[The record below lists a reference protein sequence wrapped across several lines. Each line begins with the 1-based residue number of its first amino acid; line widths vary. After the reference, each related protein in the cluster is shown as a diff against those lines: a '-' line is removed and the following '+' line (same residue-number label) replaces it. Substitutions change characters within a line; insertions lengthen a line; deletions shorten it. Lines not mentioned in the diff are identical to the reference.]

1 MILLSHIN
9 RHGGCIIYML
19 QFAKA
24 PTYLLL
30 SALLGTSLPVFAN
43 NATLLPDIGTTAA
56 STLTID
62 KEIEYGDMY
71 MRMMRASR
79 PIIND
84 PVLSE
89 YIQDIG
95 HKLVAN
101 ADGVKTPFNFFLIK
115 NYEINAFALFG
126 GNIGVH
132 SGLFLHAKTESE
144 LASVIA
150 HEIAHVT
157 QRHLART
164 LEDQAKKNPAT
175 MAALIGSLL
184 LVVAAPEA
192 GMAALHATTA
202 ASMQGMLNHTRSN
215 EKEADRIGISTLAKA
230 GFNPQAMPHF
240 FGRLAEKYRYTT
252 KLPAMLLSHP
262 LPESRI
268 TDSRM
273 RANNYSTVRLP
284 PSERYLLAKSR
295 MVARNIGFSQTSAL
309 NWFNAELKKSPPNQR
324 KELNYGKGLV
334 YLDHGQYA
342 KAQQLLLPLL
352 TSEPNNLFY
361 IDAMTDV
368 NLYQKQYDKAITRL
382 EKALIYQPESTVLQL
397 NLANTLLE
405 AKRYPQSIKIL
416 TRYSYQHPD
425 DVNGWVL
432 LAQNYAKQNQRDGEL
447 AAMGEL
453 AALRAQWGLAIS
465 NYTQAAQR
473 AKLGSL
479 DQARYDARLD
489 QLRIQ
494 QVQFEALRSSF

>member
-1 MILLSHIN
+1 MFQL
-9 RHGGCIIYML
+9 
-19 QFAKA
+19 AKA
-24 PTYLLL
+24 PAYLLL
-30 SALLGTSLPVFAN
+30 SALLTTSLSAVAS
-43 NATLLPDIGTTAA
+43 NATSLPDIGTTAA

-62 KEIEYGDMY
+62 KEIKYGDMY
-71 MRMMRASR
+71 MRMMYASR

-89 YIQDIG
+89 YIQDLG

-101 ADGVKTPFNFFLIK
+101 ADGVKTPFNFFLIQ

-164 LEDQAKKNPAT
+164 LEDQANKKSAT
-175 MAALIGSLL
+175 MAAMIGSLL
-184 LVVAAPEA
+184 LVAAAPEA
-192 GMAALHATTA
+192 GIAALHTTTA
-202 ASMQGMLNHTRSN
+202 ISIQGMLNHTRSH
-215 EKEADRIGISTLAKA
+215 EKEADRIGIATLARA

-240 FGRLAEKYRYTT
+240 FGRLAEKYRYTS
-252 KLPAMLLSHP
+252 KLPPMLLSHP

-268 TDSRM
+268 ADSRM
-273 RANNYSTVRLP
+273 RADNYPSVRLP

-295 MVARNIGFSQTSAL
+295 IVARNLGFSQTSAL
-309 NWFNAELKKSPPNQR
+309 NWFNTELKKAAPNQR
-324 KELNYGKGLV
+324 KELNYGKSLV
-334 YLDHGQYA
+334 YLDNGQYA
-342 KAQQLLLPLL
+342 KAQQLLLPLIA
-352 TSEPNNLFY
+352 SEPNNLFY
-361 IDAMTDV
+361 IDAITDL
-368 NLYQKQYDKAITRL
+368 NLYQKHYDKAITRL
-382 EKALIYQPESTVLQL
+382 EKALQYQPESSVLQL
-397 NLANTLLE
+397 NLANVLLE
-405 AKRYPQSIKIL
+405 AKHYKQSLSIL
-416 TRYSYQHPD
+416 NRYSYQHPND
-425 DVNGWVL
+425 INGWAL
-432 LAQNYAKQNQRDGEL
+432 LAQNYAKQNQRAGEL

-453 AALRAQWGLAIS
+453 AALRAQWKLAIS
-465 NYTQAAQR
+465 NYTQAAQK

-494 QVQFEALRSSF
+494 QSQFEALRSSF

>member
-1 MILLSHIN
+1 MF
-9 RHGGCIIYML
+9 

-24 PTYLLL
+24 PRYLLL
-30 SALLGTSLPVFAN
+30 SALLTTSLSAVAN
-43 NATLLPDIGTTAA
+43 NATSLPDIGTTAA

-62 KEIEYGDMY
+62 KEIKYGDMY
-71 MRMMRASR
+71 MQMMRASR
-79 PIIND
+79 PMIND

-89 YIQDIG
+89 YIQDLG

-101 ADGVKTPFNFFLIK
+101 ADGVKTPFNFFLIQ

-192 GMAALHATTA
+192 GMAALHTTTA
-202 ASMQGMLNHTRSN
+202 VSMQGMLNHTRSN
-215 EKEADRIGISTLAKA
+215 EKEADRIGIATLAKA

-240 FGRLAEKYRYTT
+240 FGRLAEQYRYTT
-252 KLPAMLLSHP
+252 QLPAMLLSHP

-273 RANNYSTVRLP
+273 RANNYPKVKLP

-295 MVARNIGFSQTSAL
+295 IVARNIGFSKTSAL
-309 NWFNAELKKSPPNQR
+309 NWFNAELKKATPTQR
-324 KELNYGKGLV
+324 QELNYGKGLV
-334 YLDHGQYA
+334 YLDSGQYA
-342 KAQQLLLPLL
+342 KAQQLLLPLI
-352 TSEPNNLFY
+352 SAEPNNLFY
-361 IDAMTDV
+361 IDAMTDLD
-368 NLYQKQYDKAITRL
+368 LYKKQSDKAIARL
-382 EKALIYQPESTVLQL
+382 EKALQYQPESSVLQL
-397 NLANTLLE
+397 NLANVLLE
-405 AKRYPQSIKIL
+405 AKHYQQSLNIL
-416 TRYSYQHPD
+416 TRYSYQHPND
-425 DVNGWVL
+425 INGWAL
-432 LAQNYAKQNQRDGEL
+432 LAQNYAKQNQRAGEL

-453 AALRAQWGLAIS
+453 AALRAQWKLAIS
-465 NYTQAAQR
+465 NYTQAAQQ
-473 AKLGSL
+473 ATLGSL

-489 QLRIQ
+489 QLRVQ
-494 QVQFEALRSSF
+494 QAQFEALRTSF

>member
-1 MILLSHIN
+1 MF
-9 RHGGCIIYML
+9 

-24 PTYLLL
+24 PRYLLL
-30 SALLGTSLPVFAN
+30 SALLTTSLSAVAN
-43 NATLLPDIGTTAA
+43 NATSLPDIGTTAA

-62 KEIEYGDMY
+62 KEIRYGDMY
-71 MRMMRASR
+71 MQMMRASR
-79 PIIND
+79 PMIND

-89 YIQDIG
+89 YIQDLG

-101 ADGVKTPFNFFLIK
+101 ADGVKTPFNFFLIQ

-192 GMAALHATTA
+192 GMAALHTTTA
-202 ASMQGMLNHTRSN
+202 VSMQGMLNHTRSN
-215 EKEADRIGISTLAKA
+215 EKEADRIGIATLAKA

-240 FGRLAEKYRYTT
+240 FERLAEQYRYTT

-273 RANNYSTVRLP
+273 RANNYTSVRLP

-295 MVARNIGFSQTSAL
+295 IVARNIGFSKTSAL
-309 NWFNAELKKSPPNQR
+309 NWFNTELKKAPPNQR
-324 KELNYGKGLV
+324 NELNYGKGLV
-334 YLDHGQYA
+334 YLDNGQYD
-342 KAQQLLLPLL
+342 KAQQLLQPLVIA
-352 TSEPNNLFY
+352 EPNNLFY

-368 NLYQKQYDKAITRL
+368 DLYQKQYDKAITRL
-382 EKALIYQPESTVLQL
+382 EKALQYQPESSVLQL
-397 NLANTLLE
+397 NLANVLLE
-405 AKRYPQSIKIL
+405 AKRYQPSLNIL
-416 TRYSYQHPD
+416 TRYSYQHPND
-425 DVNGWVL
+425 TNGWAL
-432 LAQNYAKQNQRDGEL
+432 LAQNYAKQNQRAGEL

-453 AALRAQWGLAIS
+453 AALRAQWKLAIS
-465 NYTQAAQR
+465 NYTQAAQQ

-489 QLRIQ
+489 QLRVQ
-494 QVQFEALRSSF
+494 QVQFEALRASF

>member
-84 PVLSE
+84 PILSE

-175 MAALIGSLL
+175 MAALVGSLL

-405 AKRYPQSIKIL
+405 AKRYLQSIKIL

-432 LAQNYAKQNQRDGEL
+432 LAQNHAKQNQRDGEL

>member
-1 MILLSHIN
+1 MFQL
-9 RHGGCIIYML
+9 
-19 QFAKA
+19 AKA
-24 PTYLLL
+24 PRSILLAALLTTSL
-30 SALLGTSLPVFAN
+30 SAVAS
-43 NATLLPDIGTTAA
+43 NAILLPDIGTTAA

-62 KEIEYGDMY
+62 KEIQYGDMY

-89 YIQDIG
+89 YIQDLG

-101 ADGVKTPFNFFLIK
+101 ADGVKTPFNFFLIQ
-115 NYEINAFALFG
+115 NYDINAFALFG

-144 LASVIA
+144 LASVLA

-192 GMAALHATTA
+192 GMAALHTTTA
-202 ASMQGMLNHTRSN
+202 VSMQGMLNHTRSN
-215 EKEADRIGISTLAKA
+215 EKEADRIGIATLAKA

-240 FGRLAEKYRYTT
+240 FGRLADKYRYTT
-252 KLPAMLLSHP
+252 TLPPMLLSHP

-295 MVARNIGFSQTSAL
+295 IVARNLGFSQTSAL
-309 NWFNAELKKSPPNQR
+309 NWFNTELKKAPVNRR

-334 YLDHGQYA
+334 YLDNGQYA
-342 KAQQLLLPLL
+342 KAQQFLMPLL
-352 TSEPNNLFY
+352 TAEPNNLFY
-361 IDAMTDV
+361 IDAMTDID
-368 NLYQKQYDKAITRL
+368 LYQKHYDKAITRL
-382 EKALIYQPESTVLQL
+382 EKALQYQPESTVLQL
-397 NLANTLLE
+397 NLANVLLE
-405 AKRYPQSIKIL
+405 AKRYKHSLNIL
-416 TRYSYQHPD
+416 TRYTYQHAND
-425 DVNGWVL
+425 TNGWAL
-432 LAQNYAKQNQRDGEL
+432 LAQNYAKQNQRAGEL

-453 AALRAQWGLAIS
+453 AALRAQWKLAIS
-465 NYTQAAQR
+465 NYTQAAQQ
-473 AKLGSL
+473 APLGSL

-494 QVQFEALRSSF
+494 QMQFEALRSSF